1 MIKAKN
7 LVKEYKDFRLDV
19 SFEIPAGCI
28 TGFIGKNGAGKSTT
42 IKLLLGLI
50 KPTSGSIEV
59 FDVDSFKMNDDAK
72 QKLGVT
78 LADSSFA
85 NSMNVKQINNILK
98 LMYKEYDE
106 EFFMSKCK
114 EFGLPM
120 DKKIEDFST
129 GMKAKVRV
137 LIALSHKAKLLVMD
151 EPTSGLDVEAR
162 KEILDLL
169 RDYMAEDEE
178 RSIIITSHISTD
190 LEGLCD
196 DVYLIDD
203 GKILIHEETDVILS
217 SYGTLKVSDSQYE
230 KIDKNYFVTVKKE
243 SFGYVCLTNQKQYY
257 LENYPDVVIE
267 NASID
272 DLILNLA
279 GGNRV

>member
-7 LVKEYKDFRLDV
+7 LVKEYKDFKLDV
-19 SFEIPAGCI
+19 SFEIPAGYI

-50 KPTSGSIEV
+50 KPTGGSIEV
-59 FDVDSFKMNDDAK
+59 FGIDSCKLNDDTK
-72 QKLGVT
+72 QNLGVT

-114 EFGLPM
+114 AFGLPL

-162 KEILDLL
+162 KEILDML
-169 RDYMAEDEE
+169 RDYMTEDEE
-178 RSIIITSHISTD
+178 RAIIITSHISTD

-196 DVYLIDD
+196 DI
-203 GKILIHEETDVILS
+203 
-217 SYGTLKVSDSQYE
+217 
-230 KIDKNYFVTVKKE
+230 YF
-243 SFGYVCLTNQKQYY
+243 
-257 LENYPDVVIE
+257 IE
-267 NASID
+267 I
-272 DLILNLA
+272 
-279 GGNRV
+279 V

>member
-19 SFEIPAGCI
+19 SFEIPAGYI

-50 KPTSGSIEV
+50 KPTGGSIEV
-59 FDVDSFKMNDDAK
+59 FDIDACKMNDDAK

-85 NSMNVKQINNILK
+85 NSLNIKQINNILK
-98 LMYKEYDE
+98 IMYKEYDE

-114 EFGLPM
+114 AFGLPM

-151 EPTSGLDVEAR
+151 EPTSGLDVESR

-169 RDYMAEDEE
+169 RNYMAEDEE

-196 DVYLIDD
+196 DVYLIDG
-203 GKILIHEETDVILS
+203 GKILVHEETDVILS

-230 KIDKNYFVTVKKE
+230 KIDKNYFITVKKE
-243 SFGYVCLTNQKQYY
+243 NFGYVCLTNQKQYY